1 MREAVPPD
9 PVSTR
14 DPSQLAIAAS
24 PRGGASLP
32 QRRNQADEAHQQEET
47 RAEEKSDEQEDNE
60 TDGNP
65 IIEEFLQ
72 AILLD
77 HEQAVSPV
85 GSEIAAGE
93 SMAVLMQGLRSRN
106 EKLLRTARAYQA
118 RLLEFGERVCQRPRG
133 AAGRD
138 DTWRVPRSWGN
149 WGHAGDAAAAPGTAD
164 AFQPGVE
171 FPQATL
177 RQEKQAC
184 SATER
189 EKVAALFIELRMQN
203 EDFLEKAIAQRAQ
216 QTEAWQNESE
226 ERERKLNEFDQAFAE
241 GIARLERRWGA
252 THVTQGWLLKGS
264 WV

>member
-1 MREAVPPD
+1 MASRAESPPGAASVRGASQPATDASPTGGTSQPSSGAPLVEHEQERPLALNGEWYTREEFRQFHQQSYGRYWDQAVREAVPPD
-9 PVSTR
+9 LVSTR

-106 EKLLRTARAYQA
+106 EKMLRTALACQA
-118 RLLEFGERVCQRPRG
+118 QLLEFGERISQRPRG

-138 DTWRVPRSWGN
+138 ETWRVPRSWG
-149 WGHAGDAAAAPGTAD
+149 
-164 AFQPGVE
+164 
-171 FPQATL
+171 
-177 RQEKQAC
+177 
-184 SATER
+184 
-189 EKVAALFIELRMQN
+189 
-203 EDFLEKAIAQRAQ
+203 
-216 QTEAWQNESE
+216 
-226 ERERKLNEFDQAFAE
+226 
-241 GIARLERRWGA
+241 
-252 THVTQGWLLKGS
+252 
-264 WV
+264 